1 MNCAFCNDT
10 GSLSKDIG
18 GHLDCGH
25 CFAAQQ
31 RTALEAWYR
40 AVRNQYDVI
49 DLLWLAFQRGVDE
62 VSVTE

>member
-1 MNCAFCNDT
+1 MNCPHCNDT

-18 GHLDCGH
+18 GHLDCSY
-25 CFAAQQ
+25 CLAAQQ

-62 VSVTE
+62 VSVTQ